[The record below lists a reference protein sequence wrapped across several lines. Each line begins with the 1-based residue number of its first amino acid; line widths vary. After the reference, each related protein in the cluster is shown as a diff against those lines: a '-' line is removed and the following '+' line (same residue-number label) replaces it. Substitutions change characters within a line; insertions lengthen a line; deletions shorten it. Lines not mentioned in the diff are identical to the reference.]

1 MGLFDIFSGGPF
13 DFNADGHTSPVE
25 LALGFMM
32 LDELGKDKEREH
44 RRQEL
49 VNELL
54 SNAAVE
60 GLTYSPEEIEEFLA
74 DSEAL
79 GLLD

>member
-1 MGLFDIFSGGPF
+1 MGLFDIFSGEPF

-25 LALGFMM
+25 LTFGFMM

-54 SNAAVE
+54 SNAAAE
-60 GLTYSPEEIEEFLA
+60 GLTYSPEEIETFLV
-74 DSEAL
+74 DSENL